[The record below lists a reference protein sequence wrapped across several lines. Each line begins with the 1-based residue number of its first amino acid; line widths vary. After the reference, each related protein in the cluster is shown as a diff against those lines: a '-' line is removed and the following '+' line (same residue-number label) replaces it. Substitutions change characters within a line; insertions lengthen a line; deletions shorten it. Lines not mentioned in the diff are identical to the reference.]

1 MVPSQRE
8 RPRVA
13 RVVPSCQP
21 LPAWGSGQ
29 TGQFGH
35 DCRDSLSYQLRNDF
49 AGVGVVRPAH
59 RPTSATAR
67 TPPRRHP
74 GVPVGAR
81 RSPQVAVLPQDVE
94 YTDI

>member
-1 MVPSQRE
+1 MVPSQ

-21 LPAWGSGQ
+21 LPAWGAGQ

-35 DCRDSLSYQLRNDF
+35 GCRDSLSYQLRNDF

-74 GVPVGAR
+74 GVPGGAR
-81 RSPQVAVLPQDVE
+81 RSPHVAVPQDVE